1 MHLKNKILDL
11 LSSPDYI
18 PLNRETITHK
28 LKLNKTQAREL
39 KDVLRKLLEK
49 GTLAKVKKDC
59 YIIPKDA
66 NLISGTIY
74 FKSNGSARLRPDPLP
89 NTTPPESI
97 EIRAEDTDIALHG
110 DHVLIR
116 VAQEKVKP
124 RYSKGRRIPPPK
136 KYETYGKVKRILQ
149 RASTTITGTLKKA
162 KTYYYIIPDDPKI
175 VVDIIVPEPKK
186 SKFGLP
192 PNIDDKVIVH
202 LSEWTHK
209 HLSPEGAI
217 IRGLGPTHSPSAE
230 FEALLHRYKL
240 KPDFKEPVLEEVN
253 RLPTQVSPDDIEN
266 RIDCRDLLTLTIDPE
281 DAKDFDDALSL
292 EKLSDNEFRVGIHI
306 ADVSAYVLP
315 DTHLDKEAKHRGNS
329 TYLVGT
335 VIPMLPKALSN
346 GICSL
351 VENENR
357 LTKAV
362 FLTFNKQ
369 AEIQNIDFANT
380 LICSNKRLTY
390 QQAYA
395 FLQESDLEKIVQTPL
410 PPPHQTGSIGRPL
423 KDLSKKELKDIK
435 FTLRKLWSFASKMR
449 KARMKKGSL
458 DFDMPEVKVF
468 VDASGKADRIDQIEY
483 DESHQLIEEFMLA
496 ANEAVA
502 KTLFDA
508 KMAFISRVH
517 DKPNAEKLNDLRET
531 LALFQIHTS
540 DLTKRKS
547 VIRLLKQIKEHPLG
561 YILKIHFLRSLKQA
575 CYRAEV
581 DGHYG
586 LYKTHYTHF
595 TSPIRRYADLV
606 LHRIFDAYLTKHS
619 LDTAPGFKL
628 KPYNRGELQTLAE
641 SLSATE
647 QASTEAE
654 RESVK
659 IKLLEFFEQE
669 ANKDDKDKSSFEAVI
684 IDAKNHGIF
693 VELTES
699 LAFGLI
705 HTSRIR
711 DDIYHLN
718 NEGTALVGRRR
729 GRTFTVGQTI
739 HVVVDKVSRF
749 KQQMDFRLA
758 KEEFSIPNYPSEKR
772 RKGKPKKDQV
782 KKIRSKTKQTK
793 QRR

>member
-39 KDVLRKLLEK
+39 KEILRRLLEK
-49 GTLAKVKKDC
+49 GILAKVKQNC
-59 YIIPKDA
+59 YVIPQDA
-66 NLISGTIY
+66 NLISGIIR
-74 FKSNGSARLRPDPLP
+74 FKSNGSARLRPDHPP
-89 NTTPPESI
+89 NSEAPESI
-97 EIRAEDTDIALHG
+97 EIHAENTDIAFHG

-116 VAQEKVKP
+116 VSQERVKP
-124 RYSKGRRIPPPK
+124 RYSKGRRIPSPK
-136 KYETYGKVKRILQ
+136 EYETSGKVKRILK
-149 RASTTITGTLKKA
+149 RTNTTITGTLKKA
-162 KTYYYIIPDDPKI
+162 KTYYYVIPDDPKI
-175 VVDIIVPEPKK
+175 VVDIIVPQPRK
-186 SKFGLP
+186 SKFGPP
-192 PNIDDKVIVH
+192 PNIDDKVIIH
-202 LSEWTHK
+202 LSEWTHR
-209 HLSPEGAI
+209 HLTPEGTI

-230 FEALLHRYKL
+230 FQALLHKYKL
-240 KPDFKEPVLEEVN
+240 KPEFPEPVLEEVN
-253 RLPTQVSPDDIEN
+253 KLPTQVSPDDLEN
-266 RIDCRDLLTLTIDPE
+266 RIDCRDLVTLTIDPE

-292 EKLSDNEFRVGIHI
+292 EKLSNNEFRVGIHI
-306 ADVSAYVLP
+306 ADVSAYVSP
-315 DTHLDKEAKHRGNS
+315 GTHLDKEAQHRGNS

-362 FLTFNKQ
+362 FLTFNKS
-369 AEIQNIDFANT
+369 AEILNIDFANT

-390 QQAYA
+390 QQAHA
-395 FLQESDLEKIVQTPL
+395 FLKENDLEKAAQTPL
-410 PPPHQTGSIGRPL
+410 PPPHQTGSIGHPL
-423 KDLSKKELKDIK
+423 KDLPKKELNEIK

-468 VDASGKADRIDQIEY
+468 VDASGKADRIEKIEY

-496 ANEAVA
+496 ANEAIA
-502 KTLFDA
+502 KALFDA
-508 KMAFISRVH
+508 KMASISRVH
-517 DKPNAEKLNDLRET
+517 DKPNAEKLNELRET

-547 VIRLLKQIKEHPLG
+547 VTRLLKQIKEHPLG

-575 CYRAEV
+575 CYRAEA

-595 TSPIRRYADLV
+595 TSPIRRYSDLI
-606 LHRIFDAYLTKHS
+606 LHRIFDNYLVKHS
-619 LDTAPGFKL
+619 PDTAPRNSL
-628 KPYNRGELQTLAE
+628 KQYKRNELQSLAE

-647 QASTEAE
+647 QTSTEAE

-659 IKLLEFFEQE
+659 IKLLEFFEGE
-669 ANKDDKDKSSFEAVI
+669 ANKDDKDKSSFKAVI
-684 IDAKNHGIF
+684 VDAKNHGIF
-693 VELTES
+693 IELAES
-699 LAFGLI
+699 QAFGLI

-711 DDIYHLN
+711 DDIYYLN
-718 NEGTALVGRRR
+718 SEGTAIVGRRR
-729 GRTFTVGQTI
+729 GRSFGVGQTI
-739 HVVVDKVSRF
+739 HVIVDKVNRF

-758 KEEFSIPNYPSEKR
+758 KEEFSIPNYPKKNNNKKKS
-772 RKGKPKKDQV
+772 RKNSAKKM
-782 KKIRSKTKQTK
+782 RSNAQ
-793 QRR
+793 